1 MTRKM
6 FSATCAMILAAAWA
20 APVMAEEQP
29 DLGFTGI
36 AAFGD
41 SLTDT
46 GNLYYVTDLLYG
58 EAGAYP
64 PFPYYDGRFSDGP
77 VWIETFAPLLGVDA
91 DFDTPWLA
99 DPTSADNFATGGANS
114 GYDDIWGSGLGLLS
128 QIGAFGYYGG
138 SFASDDLAV
147 IWAGANDYLFGGAT
161 NPYEVVGNISTGIVA
176 LNGLGAQHLLVM
188 NMPSLGNTPL
198 LNGTGYSD
206 PLNQLSAA
214 HNQILEGSVDGLRV
228 GLGAEIIYVDV
239 ETALNE
245 ILANGARFGFTNT
258 TGSCLDADKNW
269 TGLCSFNDDFSVN
282 ADGFVFFDAIHPS
295 AQTHELLAEFA
306 YATLLTTRNGV
317 QVASAQT
324 DMGAVIALA
333 QGRASQVRQDA
344 FRLGLSNSVILGN
357 RFVETSP
364 IEQRLAMAGR
374 SGAAAGQLGL
384 SSDGTPMPA
393 IDSPFGMYMYG
404 ATDNG
409 QQAATG
415 TKGFGYHT
423 EQTAIGMDYRLTDS
437 LMIGMVAGFGQGEGL
452 LEGGAGSSGVESGAF
467 TVYGSLNGE
476 NGHID
481 ASLGQSR
488 EQYAGLTRNT
498 GSRIFPTARAE
509 TEGLTTQASLSG
521 GYDLHTGPV
530 TWGPVAGLDY
540 GHRKVDGYAETGA
553 GPLNLTVAEQTDE
566 SLVASIG
573 LRGSAEFAGD
583 WGAAVMQGG
592 VSYEQDFLGGDNRA
606 SAQLAGNTAVTD
618 LADADNAGVMK
629 LNADLGMRLDGG
641 VTATLEN
648 SLELTDGGD
657 PQYAGMAWVKLTF

>member
-1 MTRKM
+1 MTRNM
-6 FSATCAMILAAAWA
+6 LLATCSAMILAAAWT
-20 APVMAEEQP
+20 APVVAEEKP
-29 DLGFTGI
+29 DLGFEGI
-36 AAFGD
+36 VVFGD

-46 GNLYYVTDLLYG
+46 GNFYYISGNT
-58 EAGAYP
+58 YP
-64 PFPYYDGRFSDGP
+64 VSPPYYDGRFSNGP
-77 VWIETFAPLLGVDA
+77 VWIETFAPLLGIDA

-99 DPTSADNFATGGANS
+99 DPTTADNFATGGANS
-114 GYDDIWGSGLGLLS
+114 GYDDIWGSSLGLLS

-147 IWAGANDYLFGGAT
+147 VWAGANDYLFGGAT

-206 PLNQLSAA
+206 PFNQLSAA

-245 ILANGARFGFTNT
+245 VLANGARFGFTNT

-269 TGLCSFNDDFSVN
+269 TGLCSFNEDFSVN
-282 ADGFVFFDAIHPS
+282 ADGFVFFDAIHPT
-295 AQTHELLAEFA
+295 AAAHELLAEFA
-306 YATLLTTRNGV
+306 YATLLTTRNGI

-333 QGRASQVRQDA
+333 QSRASQVRQSA
-344 FRLGLSNSVILGN
+344 FRLGLSQQVILGN

-374 SGAAAGQLGL
+374 SGAATARPGL

-404 ATDNG
+404 STDDG
-409 QQAATG
+409 RQAAATG
-415 TKGFGYHT
+415 VAGFGFHT

-437 LMIGMVAGFGQGEGL
+437 LMVGMVAGFGQGEGL
-452 LEGGAGSSGVESGAF
+452 LEDGAGSSSVESTAF

-481 ASLGQSR
+481 ASVGQSR

-521 GYDLHTGPV
+521 GYDLHAGPV
-530 TWGPVAGLDY
+530 TWGPVAGLAY
-540 GHRKVDGYAETGA
+540 GHRQIDGYHETGA
-553 GPLNLTVAEQTDE
+553 GPLNLAVAEQTDE

-573 LRGSAEFAGD
+573 LQASAEFAGD
-583 WGAAVMQGG
+583 WGAAIMQGG
-592 VSYEQDFLGGDNRA
+592 LSYEQDFLGGDNRT
-606 SAQLAGNTAVTD
+606 SAQLAGNAAVTD
-618 LADADNAGVMK
+618 LADGGNAGVMK
-629 LNADLGMRLDGG
+629 LNADVGMRLDGG

-648 SLELTDGGD
+648 SLELTEGGD
-657 PQYAGMAWVKLTF
+657 PEYAGMAWVKLTF

>member
-1 MTRKM
+1 MTRNM
-6 FSATCAMILAAAWA
+6 LLATCSAMILAAAWA
-20 APVMAEEQP
+20 APVVAEETP
-29 DLGFTGI
+29 DLGFEGI
-36 AAFGD
+36 VVFGD
-41 SLTDT
+41 SLSDT

-58 EAGAYP
+58 EPGAYP
-64 PFPYYDGRFSDGP
+64 PWPYYDGRFSSGP
-77 VWIETFAPLLGVDA
+77 IWIETFAPLLGVDA

-114 GYDDIWGSGLGLLS
+114 GYDDIWGSSLGLLS

-147 IWAGANDYLFGGAT
+147 VWAGANDYLFGGAT

-206 PLNQLSAA
+206 PYNQLSAA

-245 ILANGARFGFTNT
+245 VLANGARFGFTNT

-269 TGLCSFNDDFSVN
+269 TGLCSFNPDYSVN
-282 ADGFVFFDAIHPS
+282 ADGFVFFDAIHPT
-295 AQTHELLAEFA
+295 AATHELLAEFA

-317 QVASAQT
+317 QVASAQA
-324 DMGAVIALA
+324 DIGALTALA
-333 QGRASQVRQDA
+333 QVRAAGARQNA
-344 FRLGLSNSVILGN
+344 VRLGLSSSVILGN

-374 SGAAAGQLGL
+374 PATTATQLGL
-384 SSDGTPMPA
+384 SPDGTPMPA

-404 ATDNG
+404 ETEDDE
-409 QQAATG
+409 QA
-415 TKGFGYHT
+415 GFGYHT

-437 LMIGMVAGFGQGEGL
+437 LMVGMVAGFGQGEGL
-452 LEGGAGSSGVESGAF
+452 LEGGAGSSSVESSAF

-481 ASLGQSR
+481 ASIGQSR

-540 GHRKVDGYAETGA
+540 GHRQIDGYHETGA
-553 GPLNLTVAEQTDE
+553 GPLNLAVAEQTDE

-573 LRGSAEFAGD
+573 LQASAEFAGD

-592 VSYEQDFLGGDNRA
+592 LSYEQDFLGGDNRA
-606 SAQLAGNTAVTD
+606 SAQLAGNAAVTD
-618 LADADNAGVMK
+618 IADAGNAGVMK
-629 LNADLGMRLDGG
+629 LNADVGMRLDGG

-648 SLELTDGGD
+648 SLELTEGGD
-657 PQYAGMAWVKLTF
+657 PEYAGMAWVKLTF